1 MLDIIL
7 LVVRLEH
14 EPSKAELGGRA
25 GWGLL
30 CLANRAM
37 SRNVLALC
45 C

>member
-7 LVVRLEH
+7 LVVRH

-30 CLANRAM
+30 CLADRAM

>member
-25 GWGLL
+25 GWAS
-30 CLANRAM
+30 C
-37 SRNVLALC
+37 V
-45 C
+45 